1 MTGQETVTLQS
12 SDSKTF
18 ELPKTA
24 AEMSTLVKNLLEDV
38 EEDGVV
44 PLGNVNA
51 KTLAKV
57 IEYCKFH
64 VENPAA
70 DDDAKKEAIKKFDDE
85 FVALDQAQLFD
96 MILAANYLDI
106 KDLLELTCEKVASMI
121 KGKTP
126 EEIRKVFNIQN
137 DFTPAE
143 EDEIRKEN
151 QWAFE

>member
-1 MTGQETVTLQS
+1 MFFTL
-12 SDSKTF
+12 
-18 ELPKTA
+18 
-24 AEMSTLVKNLLEDV
+24 NL
-38 EEDGVV
+38 
-44 PLGNVNA
+44 A
-51 KTLAKV
+51 Q
-57 IEYCKFH
+57 
-64 VENPAA
+64 
-70 DDDAKKEAIKKFDDE
+70 
-85 FVALDQAQLFD
+85 LDQAQLFD

-126 EEIRKVFNIQN
+126 EEARQVFNIQN

>member
-1 MTGQETVTLQS
+1 MEQETVTLQS

-18 ELPKTA
+18 ELPKSA
-24 AEMSTLVKNLLEDV
+24 AEMSALVKNLLDDV
-38 EEDGVV
+38 GDEAIV

-70 DDDAKKEAIKKFDDE
+70 DDDTRKEAIKKFDDD

-126 EEIRKVFNIQN
+126 EEIRKEFNIQN

>member
-1 MTGQETVTLQS
+1 MGRISFGAATTHLLTPRRNPNLTTMTGQETVTLQS

-51 KTLAKV
+51 KK
-57 IEYCKFH
+57 
-64 VENPAA
+64 
-70 DDDAKKEAIKKFDDE
+70 
-85 FVALDQAQLFD
+85 FD

-126 EEIRKVFNIQN
+126 EEIRKVFNTQN

>member
-1 MTGQETVTLQS
+1 MRLKNTLS
-12 SDSKTF
+12 MILAGGTM
-18 ELPKTA
+18 A
-24 AEMSTLVKNLLEDV
+24 
-38 EEDGVV
+38 G
-44 PLGNVNA
+44 
-51 KTLAKV
+51 TLALSCAAQAAQP
-57 IEYCKFH
+57 EAKFYGLLDLWTGS

-70 DDDAKKEAIKKFDDE
+70 DDDTRKEAIKKFDDD

-126 EEIRKVFNIQN
+126 EEIRKEFNIQN

>member
-1 MTGQETVTLQS
+1 
-12 SDSKTF
+12 
-18 ELPKTA
+18 
-24 AEMSTLVKNLLEDV
+24 MSTLVKNLLDDV
-38 EEDGVV
+38 GDEGVV

-70 DDDAKKEAIKKFDDE
+70 DDDTRKEAIKKFDDD

-126 EEIRKVFNIQN
+126 EEVQKVFNIQN

>member
-1 MTGQETVTLQS
+1 MGRNLLAPRHLLTPRLQPYLTDAATMTGQETVTLQS

-70 DDDAKKEAIKKFDDE
+70 AADDARKEAIKK
-85 FVALDQAQLFD
+85 
-96 MILAANYLDI
+96 
-106 KDLLELTCEKVASMI
+106 
-121 KGKTP
+121 
-126 EEIRKVFNIQN
+126 
-137 DFTPAE
+137 
-143 EDEIRKEN
+143 
-151 QWAFE
+151 